1 METILFHYAHT
12 MYIKWVRGTAER
24 CEVAQPEWKPWDKT
38 KPWGGGEGEIRDTCL
53 GESVWNR
60 SIWKEKSHFQK
71 SRARS
76 NPGHFY
82 QFADSCLLRNKLDQT
97 AKEKLVL
104 ARILTVCHKKK
115 KNAQEECINFAIAQ
129 STNRKHKTKTYSKCP
144 GPVWPMKKLSLML
157 LEILSS
163 LKKRQETLLE
173 LPSFLLQLLT
183 SLCLRNLAIHWVH
196 CKPCLRER
204 NQSNT
209 LPCHNLLSHK

>member
-38 KPWGGGEGEIRDTCL
+38 KPWGGGG

-115 KNAQEECINFAIAQ
+115 CTRRVHQLRYRSVYQ
-129 STNRKHKTKTYSKCP
+129 QKTQNKD
-144 GPVWPMKKLSLML
+144 
-157 LEILSS
+157 ILQMS
-163 LKKRQETLLE
+163 R
-173 LPSFLLQLLT
+173 
-183 SLCLRNLAIHWVH
+183 
-196 CKPCLRER
+196 PCLTHEEIKPDAAG
-204 NQSNT
+204 NT
-209 LPCHNLLSHK
+209 EFIEEKAGNTAWIIQFLASVAHFLMP

>member
-1 METILFHYAHT
+1 METILFHYVHAI
-12 MYIKWVRGTAER
+12 YIKWVRRTAGR
-24 CEVAQPEWKPWDKT
+24 CEVAPPEWKPWDKT
-38 KPWGGGEGEIRDTCL
+38 KPWGGGGGEIRDTCF
-53 GESVWNR
+53 GERVWNR
-60 SIWKEKSHFQK
+60 CIWNEKSHFQK
-71 SRARS
+71 SRERS

-97 AKEKLVL
+97 AKEKLVI
-104 ARILTVCHKKK
+104 ARILTVCH
-115 KNAQEECINFAIAQ
+115 KNAQEECINFAITQ

-144 GPVWPMKKLSLML
+144 SPVWPMKKLSLML

-173 LPSFLLQLLT
+173 LSSFLRQLLT

-196 CKPCLRER
+196 CKPCLREV

>member
-1 METILFHYAHT
+1 M
-12 MYIKWVRGTAER
+12 KWHNPNGNHGTR
-24 CEVAQPEWKPWDKT
+24 QSPEA
-38 KPWGGGEGEIRDTCL
+38 GGG

-104 ARILTVCHKKK
+104 ARILTVCHKK
-115 KNAQEECINFAIAQ
+115 NAQEECINFSIAQ

-173 LPSFLLQLLT
+173 LSSFLLQLLT